1 MVGGAG
7 RSVETVGHNYRKGWI
22 MLVLSRKVGERILV
36 GRDVVITVVRV
47 ANGTVRIGIDAP
59 IETPVVRE
67 EVAAKVAAKT
77 ATDNAA
83 NPTG

>member
-1 MVGGAG
+1 
-7 RSVETVGHNYRKGWI
+7 